1 MRFSLLVS
9 AAAACLLCGGTAH
22 ASWYQAQS
30 RHFVIYADDNPS
42 NLRNFAGWLE
52 RFDSGV
58 RYIKQMADPEVGNGN
73 RLTVYVLPKAQDVRL
88 LAGDKTGFLDG
99 FYTGRISGSLAY
111 IARDATVGEDGKSV
125 FYHEYTHHLMMQ
137 DQQRPFP
144 EWYVEG
150 FAEFFSSPKFDRD
163 GGIWFGRPPLFRAD
177 DILYGIRVPLDV
189 LLNGIHEKMTA
200 QQRSAFYGRGWL
212 LTHYLLLGAKGRE
225 GQLSAYVQA
234 LSAGSSPLDAAQK
247 AFGDLGK
254 LDRELDAYRN
264 KPLVSFKIAP
274 DKLRTGAIQVTP
286 LSPGAARAILLQS
299 KIKYKQNQPAE
310 ALAAQARAVEAQA
323 VGDEMVERTLAE
335 AELNADHAQAAEA
348 AADRALKA
356 NPTSTEAM
364 VLKGRAM
371 AKVAEATDDRDA
383 AHALFE
389 KARAALIGANKIDS
403 EDPEPLY
410 EFYRTYIEE
419 GVRPTGNAID
429 ALHYASEL
437 APQDLGVRMNSA
449 IAYLNEGKF
458 AEARST
464 LVVVAYSP
472 HSKSTGE
479 MARRLI
485 AEIDAGRGKNAL
497 MLLRSAPAGGSD

>member
-1 MRFSLLVS
+1 MRFPLFRL

-30 RHFVIYADDNPS
+30 RHFVIYADDNPN
-42 NLRNFAGWLE
+42 NLRNFAALLE

-88 LAGDKTGFLDG
+88 LAGDKTGFLEG
-99 FYTGRISGSLAY
+99 FYTGRVSGSLAY

-137 DQQRPFP
+137 DQQRPYP

-150 FAEFFSSPKFDRD
+150 FAEFFGSPKFDRD

-177 DILYGIRVPLDV
+177 DILYGIRVPLD
-189 LLNGIHEKMTA
+189 LLLSGMHEKMTA
-200 QQRSAFYGRGWL
+200 EQRSAFYARGWL
-212 LTHYLLLGAKGRE
+212 LTHYLLLGSKNRE
-225 GQLSAYVQA
+225 GQLNAYVQA
-234 LSAGSSPLDAAQK
+234 LSAGSSPMEAARK
-247 AFGDLGK
+247 AFGDLAK

-264 KPLVSFKIAP
+264 KGLVSFKIAP

-286 LSPGAARAILLQS
+286 LSTGAARMILLQS
-299 KIKYKQNQPAE
+299 KVKYRQNQPAE
-310 ALAAQARAVEAQA
+310 ALVAQARAIEAQA
-323 VGDEMVERTLAE
+323 VGDEVVERTLAE

-348 AADRALKA
+348 AADRALKTDPA
-356 NPTSTEAM
+356 STEAM

-389 KARAALIGANKIDS
+389 KARAALIGANKIDL

-419 GVRPTGNAID
+419 GVRPTSNAID

-472 HSKSTGE
+472 HSESAGE

-497 MLLRSAPAGGSD
+497 MLLRSAPAGGSN